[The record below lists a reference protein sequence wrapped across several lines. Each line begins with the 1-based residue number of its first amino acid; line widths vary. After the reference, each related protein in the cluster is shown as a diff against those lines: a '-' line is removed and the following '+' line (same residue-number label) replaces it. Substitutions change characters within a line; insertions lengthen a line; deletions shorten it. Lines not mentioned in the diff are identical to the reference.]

1 MNSRSKGKEGER
13 EAARILT
20 ELFNIPVRRGQQFRG
35 GPDSPDVIGLEG
47 LHVEV
52 KRRERLNL
60 DVALR
65 QSAEETAPGNVPMVL
80 HRGNRT
86 LWKVSIYAEDLPR
99 FVETTAGL
107 LERGKEF
114 LKQQKQ
120 LIKEK

>member
-20 ELFNIPVRRGQQFRG
+20 ELFNIPVRRGQQYRG

-86 LWKVSIYAEDLPR
+86 PWKFTIYAEDLPR
-99 FVETTAGL
+99 FVETTARL
-107 LERGKEF
+107 LERGQEF